1 MGAWKKRR
9 QYRAFCHEAQWL
21 ICLLFYD
28 MRYGGGNILILRIEI
43 ALYAKQKQPVT
54 RILSGL

>member
-1 MGAWKKRR
+1 
-9 QYRAFCHEAQWL
+9 
-21 ICLLFYD
+21 
-28 MRYGGGNILILRIEI
+28 MRYGGGNILILRIKI